1 MKRVSSAVASVNNDT
16 ISNSDF
22 DENLFNQCLA
32 LRDMPLCTLSSF
44 HTIGEQMKI
53 DLSSFEDG
61 NGSVSKLCLGFRRG
75 MATSTDDWGLLFP
88 IAAVNFNINFITRV
102 SAETVTLTAG
112 RQL

>member
-1 MKRVSSAVASVNNDT
+1 MSRDGYVEVMGSDGDENLGGADFDAAVAHFLLDGDQGKRQDLERVSSAVASVKNDT

-61 NGSVSKLCLGFRRG
+61 NGSVSKLCLGFR
-75 MATSTDDWGLLFP
+75 
-88 IAAVNFNINFITRV
+88 
-102 SAETVTLTAG
+102 
-112 RQL
+112 